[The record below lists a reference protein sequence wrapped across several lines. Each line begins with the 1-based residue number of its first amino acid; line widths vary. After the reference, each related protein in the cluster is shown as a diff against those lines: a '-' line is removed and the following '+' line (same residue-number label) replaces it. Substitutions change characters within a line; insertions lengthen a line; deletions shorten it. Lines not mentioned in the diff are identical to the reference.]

1 MPATYSSAPEVAAIA
16 RSIIEEHHTHL
27 LSHDVRVE
35 FLFVEPTPK
44 SKGKEV
50 WGKAQKVTS
59 LAAFLASPEPDD
71 TDEANK
77 PFFAITIARAIWI
90 WLKPAQRAA
99 LIDHELCH
107 CWAEPDENG
116 DVALSILAHDLEEF
130 NAVVQRHGI
139 WRGDVG
145 RFAEVARDAQLRM
158 PLEASGHGA

>member
-1 MPATYSSAPEVAAIA
+1 MPAIYSPAPEVATVA
-16 RSIIEEHHTHL
+16 RSIIEEHHAHL

-35 FLFVEPTPK
+35 FLFVSPTPK
-44 SKGKEV
+44 SKGREV

-59 LAAFLASPEPDD
+59 LAAFLANGDAE
-71 TDEANK
+71 DEESANK
-77 PFFAITIARAIWI
+77 PFFAIVIAKPIWA

-99 LIDHELCH
+99 LVDHELCH
-107 CWAEPDENG
+107 CWAEPDEHG
-116 DVALSILAHDLEEF
+116 DVALSIIAHDLEEF

-158 PLEASGHGA
+158 PMEVPGHGA